1 MQTIGFSNPK
11 LTHGNLLDNFGRFF
25 TKLAMTPAVD
35 PPLDIIVL
43 VCPYFNVSATTS
55 FVDPF
60 RIANYLAGATRFS
73 WIYVSD
79 IGGRVESSS
88 GLVVDTVPLSEVTG
102 HKPWLV
108 LVSTSWRPE
117 RHGTPQFKAAIQK
130 WAAGSAIV
138 GGLDTGAIVLA
149 NAGLLK
155 GKTATVHYEH
165 IDAFAEMA
173 HDTTVS
179 ENMFVTDGKV
189 FTCCGGSAAT
199 DLGLRFVHSVVG
211 ESIANASARYLF
223 HHDVRGEGQSQ
234 NPKGSEP
241 LGYVTSEV
249 VRDAIDLMEA
259 HLETT
264 LSIPEIS
271 ERVKVSQRQLG
282 RLFKHYVQKS
292 PIEYYRDIR
301 LDRARGLVT
310 QTELKFSEIAEASGF
325 NGQVHFSRAYR
336 SRFGLTPTSDRIEGR
351 VPFEFRAWPMFKPD
365 IKSEDAS

>member
-1 MQTIGFSNPK
+1 
-11 LTHGNLLDNFGRFF
+11 
-25 TKLAMTPAVD
+25 MTQPID
-35 PPLDIIVL
+35 RMLDIVVL
-43 VCPYFNVSATTS
+43 VSSHFNVSATTS

-60 RIANYLAGATRFS
+60 RVANYLTGSARFS
-73 WIYVSD
+73 WTYVSD
-79 IGGRVESSS
+79 PGGPIESSS
-88 GLVVDTVPLSEVTG
+88 GLVVDTAPLAEVVRRR
-102 HKPWLV
+102 PWMV
-108 LVSTSWRPE
+108 LVSTSWTPE
-117 RHGTPQFKAAIQK
+117 RHGTPQFKVALQK
-130 WAAGSAIV
+130 WESGGAIV

-149 NAGLLK
+149 TAGLLK

-165 IDAFAEMA
+165 IDAFAETA

-179 ENMFVTDGKV
+179 ENMIVMDGKV

-199 DLGLRFVHSVVG
+199 DLGLRFVHSVAG

-223 HHDVRGEGQSQ
+223 HHNVRGEGQSQ
-234 NPKGSEP
+234 NPKDVEP
-241 LGYVTSEV
+241 LGYVTSGV

-271 ERVKVSQRQLG
+271 ARLKISQRQLS
-282 RLFKHYVQKS
+282 RLFQQYVRKS

-336 SRFGLTPTSDRIEGR
+336 KRFGLTPSADRIEGR
-351 VPFEFRAWPMFKPD
+351 TPFEFRAWPMFKPD
-365 IKSEDAS
+365 IKSEGVG

>member
-1 MQTIGFSNPK
+1 MAKSPDQT
-11 LTHGNLLDNFGRFF
+11 
-25 TKLAMTPAVD
+25 
-35 PPLDIIVL
+35 LDIVVL
-43 VCPYFNVSATTS
+43 VTPHFNVSATTS

-60 RIANYLAGATRFS
+60 RIANYLSGSAQFS

-79 IGGRVESSS
+79 NGGRIESSS
-88 GLVVDTVPLSEVTG
+88 GLGVDTVPLEDVTQRN
-102 HKPWLV
+102 PWLV
-108 LVSTSWRPE
+108 LVSTSWTPE
-117 RHGTPQFKAAIQK
+117 RHGTPQFKAALQK
-130 WAAGSAIV
+130 WNAGGAII

-149 NAGLLK
+149 QAGLLK

-165 IDAFAEMA
+165 IDAFAEIA
-173 HDTTVS
+173 RDTTVS
-179 ENMFVTDGKV
+179 ENMFVSDGKV
-189 FTCCGGSAAT
+189 FTCCGGTAAT
-199 DLGLRFVHSVVG
+199 DLGLRFVHCVAG

-223 HHDVRGEGQSQ
+223 HHDVRGEGHSQ
-234 NPKGSEP
+234 NPKDAEP

-264 LSIPEIS
+264 LSIPDIS
-271 ERVKVSQRQLG
+271 KRLQVSQRQLG
-282 RLFKHYVQKS
+282 RLFRQYVHKS
-292 PIEYYRDIR
+292 PVEYYRDIR

-336 SRFGLTPTSDRIEGR
+336 NRFGLTPTSDRVEGR

-365 IKSEDAS
+365 IKTDEA

>member
-1 MQTIGFSNPK
+1 MIQPIDRK
-11 LTHGNLLDNFGRFF
+11 
-25 TKLAMTPAVD
+25 
-35 PPLDIIVL
+35 LDIIVF
-43 VCPYFNVSATTS
+43 VSPHFNVSATTS

-60 RIANYLAGATRFS
+60 RIANYLTGSSRFS
-73 WIYVSD
+73 WTYASD
-79 IGGRVESSS
+79 AGGLVESSS
-88 GLVVDTVPLSEVTG
+88 GLVVETVPLVDVTG
-102 HKPWLV
+102 RRPWLV
-108 LVSTSWRPE
+108 LVSTSWTPE
-117 RHGTPQFKAAIQK
+117 RHGTPEFKVALRK
-130 WAAGSAIV
+130 WESGGAIV

-149 NAGLLK
+149 TAGLLR

-165 IDAFAEMA
+165 MDAFAEMA

-179 ENMFVTDGKV
+179 ENMFTTDGKI

-199 DLGLRFVHSVVG
+199 DLGLRFVHNIAG

-223 HHDVRGEGQSQ
+223 HHNVRGEGQSQ
-234 NPKGSEP
+234 NPKDVEP

-271 ERVKVSQRQLG
+271 ARLKISQRQLS
-282 RLFKHYVQKS
+282 RLFQQYVQKS
-292 PIEYYRDIR
+292 PVEYYRDIR

-336 SRFGLTPTSDRIEGR
+336 QRFGLTPSADRIEGR
-351 VPFEFRAWPMFKPD
+351 TPFEFRAWPMFKPD
-365 IKSEDAS
+365 IKSEGAG